1 MISIKKYLTKGI
13 LISLL
18 ILIWYLLR
26 WYFVIPRLEVLG
38 NFRVSNT
45 SEIIIYNHVNYDTD
59 FYFYEYNLVNNGIK
73 ADRNITFYINE
84 NELRYNDL
92 KLIEKENRKYI
103 ITHYDEINRTD
114 TLLIIDN
121 NGNIIFNFYKN
132 FNS

>member
-1 MISIKKYLTKGI
+1 MISIKKYLNKGI

-45 SEIIIYNHVNYDTD
+45 YEILIYNHVNYDTD
-59 FYFYEYNLVNNGIK
+59 FYFYEYNLVKNGIK
-73 ADRNITFYINE
+73 ADENITFYIND
-84 NELRYNDL
+84 NELSYNDL

-103 ITHYDEINRTD
+103 IIHYDEINRTD